1 MKGFMVL
8 LASLSLALVLTG
20 CSKDTKVV
28 LTVKYVTEAGVEA
41 ASSLKFNLLPYD
53 GKAVKD
59 SLELANN
66 PPEEPSREQL
76 LVLRGEYES
85 VNGEYNNH
93 LEEYRLAE
101 SEVKKV
107 KDIRSK
113 TYEKAY
119 KRYTDAKAKNKE
131 LNEKREEARSKYI
144 EIKKAYDKG
153 FENWQNIAYEGL
165 DEVVSRI
172 REERGITEDYLIK
185 TDKEGVGRVVVP
197 GGEWWL
203 NSKERHPDKRYTWL
217 IWNVPI
223 TTTGGELAVELTQ
236 DNAEEWTE

>member
-1 MKGFMVL
+1 MKSFMVL
-8 LASLSLALVLTG
+8 FACLALALVLTG

-28 LTVKYVTEAGVEA
+28 LTVKYVTEAGAEA

-53 GKAVKD
+53 VIAVKD
-59 SLELANN
+59 SLKLANN

-76 LVLRGEYES
+76 LALRGEYEA
-85 VNGEYNNH
+85 VNEEYNNH
-93 LEEYRLAE
+93 LEEYRIAE

-107 KDIRSK
+107 KDIRSRA
-113 TYEKAY
+113 YEKAY

-131 LNEKREEARSKYI
+131 LNEKREGARTSYI
-144 EIKKAYDKG
+144 EVKKAYDREL
-153 FENWQNIAYEGL
+153 ENWQELAYDGL
-165 DEVVSRI
+165 DEVVAGI

-203 NSKERHPDKRYTWL
+203 NSKERHPEKRYTWL
-217 IWNVPI
+217 IWNTPI
-223 TTTGGELAVELTQ
+223 TTPGGELAVELTQ
-236 DNAEEWTE
+236 DDAVEWTE